1 MREDFPTSEVCFIVV
16 QSVEKLENLMI
27 TQTSVKDQPLTF
39 RLTPEQQ
46 DIRDMVREIAQKEFA
61 PRAAEID
68 REHRFP
74 RENFELLAQ
83 SDLLGLIFPE
93 EYGGVGLDH
102 VSYSLVVEELA
113 KACAT
118 TSVMY
123 SAHVSLTAAPVYQWG
138 NEEQKQKFLA
148 PMARGEK
155 LGAFC
160 LSEPGSGTDSAAA
173 RCRATLNGDHFVLTG
188 AKNWITN
195 GIEADYYLVIAQTD
209 PALKHKGLVAL
220 MVEKGAPGFTFGKLE
235 DKLGIK
241 GSSTCQTIFEETPV
255 PVENMLGGI
264 GDGFKVAMSTL
275 DGGRIGI
282 ASQAVG
288 IAQGAWDH
296 ASAYSKEREAFGKTI
311 NNFQAIQ
318 FMLVEMATEIDAA
331 RLLTWNACVA
341 QDAGA
346 KFTKEAAMAKLYAS
360 EVAMRSTVKCVQI
373 FGGYGYVTDYP
384 AERYMRDAK
393 ITEIYE
399 GTSEVQRIVIATNM
413 LKGQ

>member
-1 MREDFPTSEVCFIVV
+1 
-16 QSVEKLENLMI
+16 MI
-27 TQTSVKDQPLTF
+27 TDTSLKSLPISFKLTQ
-39 RLTPEQQ
+39 EQE
-46 DIRDMVREIAQKEFA
+46 DIQAMVRELAEKEFA
-61 PRAAEID
+61 PRAAEVD
-68 REHRFP
+68 KNHRFP
-74 RENFELLAQ
+74 RENFELLAA
-83 SDLLGLIFPE
+83 SDMCGLIFPE
-93 EYGGVGLDH
+93 KYGGVGLDH
-102 VSYSLVVEELA
+102 VCYAIAVEEMA

-118 TSVMY
+118 TSVLY
-123 SAHVSLTAAPVYQWG
+123 SAHVSLTAKPVYTWG
-138 NEEQKQKFLA
+138 NEEQKQKFLT

-173 RCRATLNGDHFVLTG
+173 LCMAIKKGDEFILNGS
-188 AKNWITN
+188 KNWITN

-209 PALKHKGLVAL
+209 VALKHKGLVAL
-220 MVEKGAPGFTFGKLE
+220 IVEKGSPGFTFGKLE
-235 DKLGIK
+235 DKLGIR
-241 GSSTCQTIFEETPV
+241 GSSTCQVIFEDTRV
-255 PVENMLGGI
+255 PVANMLGQL

-296 ASAYSKEREAFGKTI
+296 AHRYSQERVAFGKTI

-318 FMLVEMATEIDAA
+318 FMLAEMQCEIDAA
-331 RLLTWNACVA
+331 RLLTHHASIA
-341 QDAGA
+341 QDRGER
-346 KFTKEAAMAKLYAS
+346 FTKEAAMAKLYAS
-360 EVAMRSTVKCVQI
+360 EVAMRNTVKCVQI

>member
-1 MREDFPTSEVCFIVV
+1 MVTDVTLQNSPLGF
-16 QSVEKLENLMI
+16 KL
-27 TQTSVKDQPLTF
+27 TQD
-39 RLTPEQQ
+39 QQ
-46 DIRDMVREIAQKEFA
+46 DIQAMVRELAQKEFA
-61 PRAAEID
+61 PRAAEVD
-68 REHRFP
+68 KNHRFP
-74 RENFELLAQ
+74 RENFELLAS
-83 SDLLGLIFPE
+83 SDLCGLFFPE
-93 EYGGVGLDH
+93 KYGGVGLDH
-102 VSYSLVVEELA
+102 VSYSIAVEEIA

-118 TSVMY
+118 TSVLY
-123 SAHVSLTAAPVYQWG
+123 SAHVSLTAAPVNQWG
-138 NEEQKQKFLA
+138 NEEQKQRFLA

-173 RCRATLNGDHFVLTG
+173 RCRAELKGDEFIVNGD
-188 AKNWITN
+188 KNWITN

-209 PALKHKGLVAL
+209 PALKHRGLVAL
-220 MVEKGAPGFTFGKLE
+220 MIEKGAPGFTFGKLE

-241 GSSTCQTIFEETPV
+241 GSSTCQVIFEDTPV
-255 PVENMLGGI
+255 PKANMLGGI

-288 IAQGAWDH
+288 IAQGAWNH
-296 ASAYSKEREAFGKTI
+296 ASNYAKERIAFGKTI

-318 FMLVEMATEIDAA
+318 FMLTEMATEIDAA
-331 RLLTWNACVA
+331 RLLTYNACVA
-341 QDAGA
+341 QDRGQ

-399 GTSEVQRIVIATNM
+399 GTSEVQRLVIASNL